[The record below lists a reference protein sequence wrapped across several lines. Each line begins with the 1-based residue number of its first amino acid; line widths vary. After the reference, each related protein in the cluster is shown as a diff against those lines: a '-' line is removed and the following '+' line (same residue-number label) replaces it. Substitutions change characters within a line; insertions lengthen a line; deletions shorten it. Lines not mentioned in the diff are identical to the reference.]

1 MQISRHA
8 KYCDPTQCRVSAVT
22 MKVGFTAH
30 GPNTQTTIDSSE
42 PVADLLYVEKLQST
56 ASPNLSYAS

>member
-1 MQISRHA
+1 
-8 KYCDPTQCRVSAVT
+8 

-56 ASPNLSYAS
+56 ASPNLSYASWTLKKKTFDS